1 MRAPLSAPTL
11 RPLTPPHLQPSR
23 RPPASRWRTC
33 RASAPPSW
41 SLMPSSAACWR
52 TTASGAAPGG
62 LRGSQG
68 HFAASYAP
76 GWEQQALMWPVHVG
90 IWNMQLAGWLVGR
103 PQRGPYPTLPWLP
116 SPTSHSLPWGPP
128 VMGAGTTP
136 PSARSGAPSTRPP
149 GPPTPAPACGPTPL
163 TAASPRWVARG
174 ALSHTG
180 FSHVAGRSLSRL
192 RWVVTPPADC

>member
-1 MRAPLSAPTL
+1 MSTLNTDPVRAKETYQRGHEIATHTINHVAYPNVTEIVGARDWLNKVGVRVHYLQGGGWHTAAIAAAASSDSCNSRGYYYLDMRAPLSTPTL
-11 RPLTPPHLQPSR
+11 RPVTPPHLQPSR

-76 GWEQQALMWPVHVG
+76 G
-90 IWNMQLAGWLVGR
+90 
-103 PQRGPYPTLPWLP
+103 
-116 SPTSHSLPWGPP
+116 
-128 VMGAGTTP
+128 
-136 PSARSGAPSTRPP
+136 
-149 GPPTPAPACGPTPL
+149 
-163 TAASPRWVARG
+163 
-174 ALSHTG
+174 
-180 FSHVAGRSLSRL
+180 
-192 RWVVTPPADC
+192 